1 MGIRHD
7 RNIFLLSLIFLQV
20 MADKQPKGK
29 FPKAIPFIMG
39 NEIAERFSFYGMRS
53 ILTVFLVA
61 YFFNPAANPALSTIA
76 DAKANELTH
85 LFVTLAYFMPMIGG
99 IAADWFFGKYKVIL
113 YVSIFYSLGTLIL
126 ALSTHNLT
134 LFVTGLVVVAIAAGG
149 IKSCVSANVGD
160 QFDKT
165 NQHLLSKMYGWFY
178 VAINVGGTLSPI
190 FVPILYNRFGPGVAF
205 GVPGILM
212 CIATII
218 FWLGRKKYVK
228 VPPSGPKKENFVSI
242 SLYAIQKL
250 FSRKPGQT
258 VWQAVGEKYSAQ
270 AIDGVQAVYRILAV
284 FAFTPIY
291 WAMWDQ
297 NLSEWI
303 LQATKLD
310 LHLGFGINILAQ
322 QVNFIN
328 PLFVVALTPVFTYAI
343 FPFFERI
350 GIKTT
355 PLKRIGTGLLLIGIC
370 FVVIA
375 MVQQNID
382 KGGHPSVWWQILAYI
397 LLAMSEILVSVTCL
411 EYAYTQSPPN
421 MKSTMSALYLLGIS
435 IGNYFDTLINGS
447 IASKGFFSN
456 LEGASYYWFFI
467 KVLAVFIIIYL
478 FVAKKIPEKNYVQ
491 SAG

>member
-1 MGIRHD
+1 
-7 RNIFLLSLIFLQV
+7 
-20 MADKQPKGK
+20 MANQQPQGK

-39 NEIAERFSFYGMRS
+39 NEVAERFSFYGLRS
-53 ILTVFLVA
+53 IMTSFLVA
-61 YFFNPAANPALSTIA
+61 YFFNPANSPLLSKVANAN
-76 DAKANELTH
+76 ANELTH
-85 LFVTLAYFMPMIGG
+85 LFVTLAYFMPMVGG

-113 YVSIFYSLGTLIL
+113 YVSIFYSIGTLIL
-126 ALSTHNLT
+126 ALSTHSLP
-134 LFVTGLVVVAIAAGG
+134 LFITGLVVVAMAAGG

-178 VAINVGGTLSPI
+178 TAINVGGTLSPI
-190 FVPILYNRFGPGVAF
+190 MIPIFYQKFGPSVAF
-205 GVPGILM
+205 GIPGLLM
-212 CIATII
+212 CIATIV
-218 FWLGRKKYVK
+218 FWLGRKKYVR
-228 VPPSGPKKENFVSI
+228 VPPSGPKRENFVSI

-250 FSRKPGQT
+250 ISRKQGQS

-270 AIDGVQAVYRILAV
+270 AIDGVKAVYRILAV

-303 LQATKLD
+303 LQAKNMNLYV
-310 LHLGFGINILAQ
+310 GFGVTLLPE

-328 PLFVVALTPVFTYAI
+328 PLFVVGLTPVFTYII
-343 FPFFERI
+343 FPFLEKI
-350 GIKTT
+350 GIKPT
-355 PLKRIGTGLLLIGIC
+355 PLRKIGAGLIMIGIC
-370 FVVIA
+370 FTLIA
-375 MVQQNID
+375 LLQQIID
-382 KGGHPSVWWQILAYI
+382 KGGHPSVWWQILAYV
-397 LLAMSEILVSVTCL
+397 LLAISEILVSITCL
-411 EYAYTQSPPN
+411 EYAYTHAPPN

-447 IASKGFFSN
+447 IASKGFFSV

-478 FVAKKIPEKNYVQ
+478 FVAKRIPERNYVQ
-491 SAG
+491 SAV

>member
-1 MGIRHD
+1 MCIRPV
-7 RNIFLLSLIFLQV
+7 RTFFLLSLINIQF
-20 MADKQPKGK
+20 MADQETKGK
-29 FPKAIPFIMG
+29 FPKSIPYIMG
-39 NEIAERFSFYGMRS
+39 NEIAERFSFYGLRS
-53 ILTVFLVA
+53 ILTVFLVT
-61 YFFNPAANPALSTIA
+61 YFFNPAANPALTTIA

-85 LFVTLAYFMPMIGG
+85 LFVTLAYFMPMVGG
-99 IAADWFFGKYKVIL
+99 IVADWFFGKYKVIL
-113 YVSIFYSLGTLIL
+113 YVSIFYSIGTLIL

-160 QFDKT
+160 QFDKS

-178 VAINVGGTLSPI
+178 MAINVGGTLSPI
-190 FVPILYNRFGPGVAF
+190 LIPILYNKYGPQVAF

-242 SLYAIQKL
+242 SWYAIKKL
-250 FSRKPGQT
+250 FSRKNGQT
-258 VWQAVGEKYSAQ
+258 VWQAVGEKYSAK
-270 AIDGVQAVYRILAV
+270 AIDGVKAVYRILTV

-310 LHLGFGINILAQ
+310 LHLGFGVSILAQ

-328 PLFVVALTPVFTYAI
+328 PLFVVTLTPLFTYAV
-343 FPFFERI
+343 FPLFEKI
-350 GIKTT
+350 GIKAT
-355 PLKRIGTGLLLIGIC
+355 PLRKIGAGLVLIGIC
-370 FVVIA
+370 FTVIA
-375 MVQQNID
+375 VVQESID
-382 KGGHPSVWWQILAYI
+382 KGGHPSVWWQIFAYV
-397 LLAMSEILVSVTCL
+397 LLAISEILMSITCL
-411 EYAYTQSPPN
+411 EYAYTQAPPT

-435 IGNYFDTLINGS
+435 LGNLFVTLINGS
-447 IASKGFFSN
+447 IASRGTFAF
-456 LEGASYYWFFI
+456 LHGASYYWFFI
-467 KVLAVFIIIYL
+467 KILAVFIIIYL
-478 FVAKKIPEKNYVQ
+478 FVSRKIPEKNYVQ
-491 SAG
+491 